1 MKWRFEYRKR
11 IKRNVINPVFDKKKR
26 EVKIINYLNFEI
38 GKLITMILSKC
49 HSDKN
54 IFIMCST
61 NTVNLIQDNIRA
73 YECYSDYKSIEE
85 NIKDI
90 LIISGGVDK
99 QWTAS
104 KKIAFIID
112 NSMKLGEIK
121 ILEEI

>member
-1 MKWRFEYRKR
+1 
-11 IKRNVINPVFDKKKR
+11 
-26 EVKIINYLNFEI
+26 
-38 GKLITMILSKC
+38 MILSKC

-73 YECYSDYKSIEE
+73 YKCYSDYKSIEE

-99 QWTAS
+99 PWTAS
-104 KKIAFIID
+104 EKIAFIID